1 MMVSQW
7 NATKDI
13 FQKKLST
20 TSPETLLEVT
30 TNANTSGNGNK
41 VSASKSFKNQDR
53 LHKKHAVDEAI
64 ESNTGRSIGNNV
76 AAVAPWHLLIEY
88 DDRNMPLA
96 NANTCGNRNKLF
108 AAEAYKNDNHLHT
121 KQPTDEAIQSMTGL
135 PLGSNTGRTTTN
147 NNALANVKDYGK
159 IINSLSRGTYTN
171 KGQPHKHESV
181 NEPVGTNSGLR
192 TRNNKS
198 EVALSTDM
206 DIIDPYNLKT
216 CDILEVI
223 NDNNCQQQ
231 QQPSKNINDSYYGNS
246 HVLQQPNYAR
256 KHRQPFRRPEAKSHN
271 VQHNHLQHQPRIKC
285 RNRRSYKSHAGPI
298 DTEYLAQESVSKLNS
313 CFHIIHLAN
322 MVQQMLL
329 WRAYHFTASSRIP
342 QYVKELYG
350 NAHFMDNIRAYNQM
364 FSMTSVR
371 ANVDK
376 SINKGK
382 GPYVYRI
389 SGQIY
394 HWIRSMCPDE
404 GQPPR
409 FLQLYIYDTTNEVKN
424 RLSHF
429 GNEHEPELKEEIV
442 EGLTQLLDNH
452 NALVQLF
459 RTARNKYM
467 DADIPE
473 FKVRLYSVIGTRRYE
488 LPTSEI
494 VGAIVFADSSAAEN
508 DFDLI
513 IEEHS
518 RFPQRGNKLHPSYIP
533 RYMYAHYPDALAIFR
548 VHGSPSF
555 FITFT
560 CNAKWPEIEEYI
572 KPFLLLTTADR
583 ADIIDR
589 IFERKVRDYINFV
602 RNFNTFGDVTGVL
615 YTIEFQKCGLPHCHS
630 LLWINVASRVQ
641 QGVNVD
647 EYVCAEFPNPISDV
661 NTYAVIS
668 ELMIHGPCGYANPSA
683 ACMKDDGRCNHI
695 QKINNKIYPTNKAAC
710 QALGLLGGDEEW
722 VTTIQEASLFAT
734 SSKLRN
740 LFVYILIFCNVSD
753 PMKLWE
759 KLWKDLCDD
768 IPWKLSKSL
777 RIPQIQTNEK
787 NLKATTLFD
796 IERKTFIWKAVTTA
810 LRLEEKIVLTVA
822 ASEIKETERIHIQN
836 FSTWLLHIGDGTIC
850 DPDETDDEDTFTVQM
865 PTELCIPDSDT
876 TLATLISFIYDQK
889 TLQTPTLTDLQKKA
903 IVCPKNEN
911 ADMINAQ
918 VLSLVNSQQHVY
930 LSLDEAMPHGNDGG
944 ETELLYPLEYLNS
957 LNFANFPPHRL
968 ELKVGAPIILLRNL
982 NISCGLCNGTRLIVR
997 QLLSKVIE
1005 ARIITGTRISEKVFL
1020 PRIPLINPDLTL
1032 PFIFKRKQFPIKL
1045 CYTMTI
1051 NKSQCQSLER
1061 IGIFLP
1067 EHVFAHGQL

>member
-1 MMVSQW
+1 M
-7 NATKDI
+7 
-13 FQKKLST
+13 ST

-41 VSASKSFKNQDR
+41 VSAAKSFKNQDR

-64 ESNTGRSIGNNV
+64 ESNIRRSIGNNV
-76 AAVAPWHLLIEY
+76 AAVAPFSGHLLIEY

-96 NANTCGNRNKLF
+96 NANTCGNKNKLF
-108 AAEAYKNDNHLHT
+108 ADEAYKNDNHLHT
-121 KQPTDEAIQSMTGL
+121 KQPTDEAIQSMAGL
-135 PLGSNTGRTTTN
+135 PLGSNTVTGHLPTEYDVRNMPKKSQKISLCTFSNIGRTTTN

-159 IINSLSRGTYTN
+159 NINSLSRGTYTN
-171 KGQPHKHESV
+171 KGQPHKHEFV

-206 DIIDPYNLKT
+206 DIIDPYNLQT

-271 VQHNHLQHQPRIKC
+271 VQHNHLQHQPRIK
-285 RNRRSYKSHAGPI
+285 RRIPA
-298 DTEYLAQESVSKLNS
+298 EY
-313 CFHIIHLAN
+313 IHLGQCTCVCCHCEA
-322 MVQQMLL
+322 MFWECKKV
-329 WRAYHFTASSRIP
+329 ASTSYTSQTGYNKCCYGGRIILRPPPEYP

-350 NAHFMDNIRAYNQM
+350 NAHFMDNIRA
-364 FSMTSVR
+364 MTSVG

-394 HWIRSMCPDE
+394 HWIGSMCPDE
-404 GQPPR
+404 GQPP
-409 FLQLYIYDTTNEVKN
+409 
-424 RLSHF
+424 S
-429 GNEHEPELKEEIV
+429 
-442 EGLTQLLDNH
+442 
-452 NALVQLF
+452 
-459 RTARNKYM
+459 
-467 DADIPE
+467 
-473 FKVRLYSVIGTRRYE
+473 
-488 LPTSEI
+488 
-494 VGAIVFADSSAAEN
+494 
-508 DFDLI
+508 
-513 IEEHS
+513 
-518 RFPQRGNKLHPSYIP
+518 P
-533 RYMYAHYPDALAIFR
+533 RYMYAHYLDALAICR

-560 CNAKWPEIEEYI
+560 CNAKWLEIEEYM
-572 KPFLLLTTADR
+572 KPFPLLTTADR

-589 IFERKVRDYINFV
+589 IFERKVRDYINFF
-602 RNFNTFGDVTGVL
+602 RNSNTFGDVTGVL
-615 YTIEFQKCGLPHCHS
+615 YTIEFQKCDLPHCHS
-630 LLWINVASRVQ
+630 LLWINAASRVQ
-641 QGVNVD
+641 QDVNVD
-647 EYVCAEFPNPISDV
+647 KYVCAELPNPISDA

-668 ELMIHGPCGYANPSA
+668 ELMIHGPCRYANPSA
-683 ACMKDDGRCNHI
+683 ACMKDDGRCNRNFPKSYCDKTYIDKDGFVHYRRRDTKIQTQRQNVWLDNRYVVPYNITLCMRYYAHI
-695 QKINNKIYPTNKAAC
+695 NVEYCGWTMLIKYLFKYISKGTDRVIANITRPLPTAPSASN
-710 QALGLLGGDEEW
+710 
-722 VTTIQEASLFAT
+722 TPTIQ
-734 SSKLRN
+734 
-740 LFVYILIFCNVSD
+740 ID
-753 PMKLWE
+753 
-759 KLWKDLCDD
+759 
-768 IPWKLSKSL
+768 
-777 RIPQIQTNEK
+777 
-787 NLKATTLFD
+787 
-796 IERKTFIWKAVTTA
+796 
-810 LRLEEKIVLTVA
+810 
-822 ASEIKETERIHIQN
+822 EIKNYIEARYIGPHEACWRILDFPIHYRNPPVQTLAVNLENMQQLTFRSKENLQSIN

-889 TLQTPTLTDLQKKA
+889 TLQTPTPTDLQKKA
-903 IVCPKNEN
+903 IVCPKNKN

-968 ELKVGAPIILLRNL
+968 ELKAIIDDGTATAVVTCFSPEAHTFVPDCNTIVNTIEDKDNNHVSPVLKQAEGHIYIFRLRFGQKARPGYPNFTL
-982 NISCGLCNGTRLIVR
+982 DAVLKPVTTPVLALPPPEPVKSPAAEIVEGPSIASDPTTTDEGISQYTQTDV
-997 QLLSKVIE
+997 QTKS
-1005 ARIITGTRISEKVFL
+1005 
-1020 PRIPLINPDLTL
+1020 RIPEEKTKKTRHELFQDTD
-1032 PFIFKRKQFPIKL
+1032 
-1045 CYTMTI
+1045 T
-1051 NKSQCQSLER
+1051 
-1061 IGIFLP
+1061 
-1067 EHVFAHGQL
+1067 HGKKPKYND